1 MLIFIKMVKKDLGEK
16 MKKENSERKA
26 KEKFLIREIEMPP
39 SLEIEVKDNE
49 ILAKKENNEIK
60 RRFDRVLMGKEG
72 NKLIIKIKGVT
83 KNEKKQINT
92 IVAHIKNIIQGLEK
106 KFIYKLQICSIHFPM
121 NVSIKENNV
130 IIKNFLG
137 GAKERKAKILPNV
150 EVKIEK
156 EIITVE
162 STDKEAAGQTAANI
176 EKTTRVRRKDIRVF
190 QDGIYLIEKAGR
202 KI

>member
-1 MLIFIKMVKKDLGEK
+1 MLTFSK
-16 MKKENSERKA
+16 MKKA
-26 KEKFLIREIEMPP
+26 KEKFLIREIEIPQG
-39 SLEIEVKDNE
+39 LEIKVKDNE

-60 RRFDRVLMGKEG
+60 RRFDRVLMSKEG

-83 KNEKKQINT
+83 KSEKKQINT

-106 KFIYKLQICSIHFPM
+106 KFIYKLQICSVHFPM

-137 GAKERKAKILPNV
+137 EAKDRKAKILPNV

-162 STDKEAAGQTAANI
+162 STDKEAAGQTSANI
-176 EKTTRVRRKDIRVF
+176 EKTTRTKRKDIRVF
-190 QDGIYLIEKAGR
+190 QDGIYLIEKSGR